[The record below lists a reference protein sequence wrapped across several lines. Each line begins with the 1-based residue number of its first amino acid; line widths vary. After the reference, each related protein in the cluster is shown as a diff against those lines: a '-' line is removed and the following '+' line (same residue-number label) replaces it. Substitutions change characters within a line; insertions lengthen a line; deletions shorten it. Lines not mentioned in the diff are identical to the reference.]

1 MSTSDRE
8 PEHSEEEKELD
19 NKEEE
24 QVLHLDILKVDKD
37 YPAVEELIKQL
48 KGNTKGALA
57 KQLFCLV
64 SGIAGNT
71 VTEEATPLLFFLGN
85 Q

>member
-57 KQLFCLV
+57 KVHIILFVQL
-64 SGIAGNT
+64 
-71 VTEEATPLLFFLGN
+71 E
-85 Q
+85 